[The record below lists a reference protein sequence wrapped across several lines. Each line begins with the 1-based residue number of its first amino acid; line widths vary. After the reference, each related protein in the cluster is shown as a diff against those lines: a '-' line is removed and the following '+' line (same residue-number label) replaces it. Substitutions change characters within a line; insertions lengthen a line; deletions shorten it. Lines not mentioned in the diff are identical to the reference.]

1 MKRRKFIT
9 LLLGSAAAAWP
20 LAPHAQETANVTI
33 ATEPH
38 IEVARVKSAEK
49 MLPNFRLSERLV
61 DLMKGF
67 SLSGAE
73 GIGSA
78 WASYIRPADV
88 LDERYGQWCSQLFPA
103 QNRLPWYNYA
113 SASSPCSRNRGM
125 E

>member
-1 MKRRKFIT
+1 MMRRAVIA
-9 LLLGSAAAAWP
+9 LLGGVAAAWP
-20 LAPHAQETANVTI
+20 LTPHAQETANVTI

-38 IEVARVKSAEK
+38 IEVAQVKSAEK
-49 MLPNFRLSERLV
+49 MLANPRLSERLV

-67 SLSGAE
+67 SLSGAD

-113 SASSPCSRNRGM
+113 SASPPCSPNRVM